1 MKWCFKYLNSRD
13 SASEDISTKNQLHN
27 LPKFLSLYWISLY
40 RNICSHFSRRAMSS
54 SPTSKLKNGHVLV
67 TTTELQDGDHLFPR
81 DASRSMIS
89 REITRFQ
96 ELLSLK
102 TPESEN
108 LDVGDDQYPSEES
121 VVRKED
127 NETSRHTLPT
137 IKKILSQSLNPT
149 SSMFNTEPFT
159 PSSNG
164 PCFANSSQ
172 SFWHHATAL
181 LLSRLLSIAKY
192 PPHIQD
198 QYIFF
203 FNHSILPALGP
214 VPSPANKWSPRL
226 TRNNSPF
233 EPSLQFRDDKQ
244 HVSYT
249 IEPIGPQA
257 GTPEDQLNQ
266 ALPLA
271 SVSSLGTTKICP
283 GLNLEWWNYFTN
295 AFFVSASEIAAAP
308 SLFTDMKPSP
318 TCFLNFDLPI
328 DDFAPVLKA
337 YLFPHRRARLH
348 GMSNGDLI
356 FEAIRNLPTST
367 VGILPALEKVKSI
380 LSSREDPRIEPEEL
394 QDSEQATGQD
404 PETTGMSVEM
414 LSFDCID
421 PSKARIRIYTK
432 THNTSFANV
441 QDIYTLGGQLNSIE
455 VTARLK
461 ALKEFW
467 TSLLIL
473 PDDWDEYE
481 DQSAETLYFGFEIIP
496 GRKDPDVEVFVPSWS
511 CGVDRMGLTR
521 GLSRYFKERGWDVGG
536 KYKGDIQE
544 VL

>member
-1 MKWCFKYLNSRD
+1 
-13 SASEDISTKNQLHN
+13 
-27 LPKFLSLYWISLY
+27 
-40 RNICSHFSRRAMSS
+40 
-54 SPTSKLKNGHVLV
+54 
-67 TTTELQDGDHLFPR
+67 
-81 DASRSMIS
+81 
-89 REITRFQ
+89 
-96 ELLSLK
+96 
-102 TPESEN
+102 
-108 LDVGDDQYPSEES
+108 
-121 VVRKED
+121 
-127 NETSRHTLPT
+127 
-137 IKKILSQSLNPT
+137 
-149 SSMFNTEPFT
+149 
-159 PSSNG
+159 
-164 PCFANSSQ
+164 
-172 SFWHHATAL
+172 
-181 LLSRLLSIAKY
+181 
-192 PPHIQD
+192 
-198 QYIFF
+198 
-203 FNHSILPALGP
+203 
-214 VPSPANKWSPRL
+214 
-226 TRNNSPF
+226 
-233 EPSLQFRDDKQ
+233 
-244 HVSYT
+244 
-249 IEPIGPQA
+249 
-257 GTPEDQLNQ
+257 
-266 ALPLA
+266 
-271 SVSSLGTTKICP
+271 
-283 GLNLEWWNYFTN
+283 
-295 AFFVSASEIAAAP
+295 
-308 SLFTDMKPSP
+308 
-318 TCFLNFDLPI
+318 
-328 DDFAPVLKA
+328 
-337 YLFPHRRARLH
+337 
-348 GMSNGDLI
+348 MSNGDLI